1 MVALA
6 MLVIIAG
13 CAAFLFLKG
22 TLVQGI
28 TMILN
33 VIIAG
38 FVALGFY
45 EMLVPLL
52 VKYAAGMAE
61 WAPLICFGLLLIL
74 TFAILQT
81 VAMQLGK
88 EKVDLGKL
96 PEQIGR
102 VVCGVILG
110 YVVTGNLLVA
120 AAMAPLPVQY
130 PYPRFEQRNPNP
142 SKPNKAVLSP
152 DGFVTG
158 LFATVSK
165 GSFSGIR
172 EPKSFAMLHAGYLD
186 QLYLNRHKLS
196 QKVWTTTNAPAFNA
210 SKSSVWPA
218 PDSLRD
224 SDGKPLGARPGEN
237 LMLARVELKNRAL
250 KEGAK
255 LTLSQ
260 IRLVCGPK
268 SGARSSLAGQGTAVY
283 PVGYVGANNR
293 LERKSLDDVI
303 AEESSE
309 AMTAMDAAFYVPANL
324 VPRLLE
330 FRDSNAIPVSLPAS
344 GEEAPAMISYP
355 GSSAS
360 PKNEP
365 AQPSQPQQE
374 PPAPVPPQPQSR
386 EPGHEKT
393 LSEHT
398 RGLVPDQLEN

>member
-6 MLVIIAG
+6 MLAIIAG

-38 FVALGFY
+38 FVALAFY

-52 VKYAAGMAE
+52 VKYAASIAD
-61 WAPLICFGLLLIL
+61 WAPVICFGLLLIL

-81 VAMQLGK
+81 AAMQLGK

-102 VVCGVILG
+102 VVCGVVLG
-110 YVVTGNLLVA
+110 YLVTGHVLVA
-120 AAMAPLPVQY
+120 AAMAPLPSQY

-142 SKPNKAVLSP
+142 SKPNKAMLSP

-158 LFATVSK
+158 LFATVSR

-186 QLYLNRHKLS
+186 QLYLNRCKFS
-196 QKVWTTTNAPAFNA
+196 QKVWTTTSAPAFDKPKGA
-210 SKSSVWPA
+210 VWPA

-250 KEGAK
+250 REGAK

-268 SGARSSLAGQGTAVY
+268 GGARGSLAGQGTATY
-283 PVGYVGANNR
+283 PVGYIGANNR
-293 LERKSLDDVI
+293 LERKSLDDVL
-303 AEESSE
+303 AEQSSE
-309 AMTAMDAAFYVPANL
+309 AMTAMDVAFYVPANL
-324 VPRLLE
+324 TPRLLE
-330 FRDSNAIPVSLPAS
+330 FRNSDAIPVSLPAS
-344 GEEAPAMISYP
+344 GEEAPVMISYP
-355 GSSAS
+355 GSSAA
-360 PKNEP
+360 PKNE
-365 AQPSQPQQE
+365 AAQPQQE
-374 PPAPVPPQPQSR
+374 PPAPAPPQPRSR
-386 EPGHEKT
+386 EPDREKT
-393 LSEHT
+393 LSERT
-398 RGLVPDQLEN
+398 KGLVPDQIEH

>member
-1 MVALA
+1 MLA
-6 MLVIIAG
+6 IIAG

-52 VKYAAGMAE
+52 VKYAANIAE

-88 EKVDLGKL
+88 EKADLGTL

-110 YVVTGNLLVA
+110 YVVTGHLLVA

-142 SKPNKAVLSP
+142 SKPNKAMLNP

-196 QKVWTTTNAPAFNA
+196 QKVPTATNAPAFNT

-237 LMLARVELKNRAL
+237 LMLARVELRNRAL

-268 SGARSSLAGQGTAVY
+268 GARSSLAGQGTAVY

-293 LERKSLDDVI
+293 LERKSLDEVL
-303 AEESSE
+303 AEQSAE
-309 AMTAMDAAFYVPANL
+309 ALTTMDAAFYVPANL

-330 FRDSNAIPVSLPAS
+330 FRDSNAIPVSVPAS
-344 GEEAPAMISYP
+344 GEEAPVMTPYP

-365 AQPSQPQQE
+365 AQPQQE
-374 PPAPVPPQPQSR
+374 PPAPQPPQPQSGDGDR
-386 EPGHEKT
+386 EKT
-393 LSEHT
+393 LSERT
-398 RGLVPDQLEN
+398 RGIVADPLEN

>member
-1 MVALA
+1 

-13 CAAFLFLKG
+13 CAAFFFLKG

-38 FVALGFY
+38 FVALAFY

-52 VKYAAGMAE
+52 VKYAASVAD
-61 WAPLICFGLLLIL
+61 WAPVICFGLLLIL

-88 EKVDLGKL
+88 EKADLGAL

-102 VVCGVILG
+102 VVCGVVLG
-110 YVVTGNLLVA
+110 YLVTGHLLVA
-120 AAMAPLPVQY
+120 AAMAPLPIQY

-142 SKPNKAVLSP
+142 SKPNKAMLSP

-165 GSFSGIR
+165 GSLSGIR

-186 QLYLNRHKLS
+186 QLYLNRRGLS
-196 QKVWTTTNAPAFNA
+196 QKVPTTTNAPAFNG

-224 SDGKPLGARPGEN
+224 SDGKPLGARPGET

-250 KEGAK
+250 KQGAK

-268 SGARSSLAGQGTAVY
+268 GARSSLAGQGTAVY

-293 LERKSLDDVI
+293 LERKSLDEVL
-303 AEESSE
+303 AEQSSE
-309 AMTAMDAAFYVPANL
+309 PMTTMDAAFYVPENL

-344 GEEAPAMISYP
+344 GEEAPVMISYP

-365 AQPSQPQQE
+365 AQPQQE
-374 PPAPVPPQPQSR
+374 PPAPGPEPQSR
-386 EPGHEKT
+386 GPDREKT

-398 RGLVPDQLEN
+398 RGIVADPLEN

>member
-1 MVALA
+1 MVALV
-6 MLVIIAG
+6 MLAIIAG

-52 VKYAAGMAE
+52 VKYAANIAE

-88 EKVDLGKL
+88 EKAHLGTL

-110 YVVTGNLLVA
+110 YLVTGHLLVA
-120 AAMAPLPVQY
+120 AAMAPLPIQY

-142 SKPNKAVLSP
+142 SKPNKAMLNP

-186 QLYLNRHKLS
+186 QLYLNRRGLP
-196 QKVWTTTNAPAFNA
+196 QKVTTTTNAPAFNA
-210 SKSSVWPA
+210 SKGNVWPA

-268 SGARSSLAGQGTAVY
+268 GARSSLAGQGTAVY

-293 LERKSLDDVI
+293 LERKSLDEVL
-303 AEESSE
+303 AEQSAE
-309 AMTAMDAAFYVPANL
+309 ALTTMDAAFYVPANL

-330 FRDSNAIPVSLPAS
+330 FRDSNAIPVSVPAS
-344 GEEAPAMISYP
+344 GEEAPVMTPYP

-365 AQPSQPQQE
+365 AQPQQE
-374 PPAPVPPQPQSR
+374 PPAPQPPQPQSGDGDR
-386 EPGHEKT
+386 EKT
-393 LSEHT
+393 LSERT
-398 RGLVPDQLEN
+398 RGIVADPLEN